1 MLSCKQEA
9 PLNYQVIPTPQS
21 VAYKTGHLDLPS
33 EVKIAFP
40 ESVKKEADVLQEI
53 LSSDFNCRTILD
65 PQNTMADIQLELTT
79 GQSEKEK
86 DGYSIDVSSKG
97 IKITSELP
105 LVSFTA
111 SKP

>member
-1 MLSCKQEA
+1 MKVNLISGICISLLMLSCKQEA

-86 DGYSIDVSSKG
+86 DGYSIDVS
-97 IKITSELP
+97 
-105 LVSFTA
+105 
-111 SKP
+111 